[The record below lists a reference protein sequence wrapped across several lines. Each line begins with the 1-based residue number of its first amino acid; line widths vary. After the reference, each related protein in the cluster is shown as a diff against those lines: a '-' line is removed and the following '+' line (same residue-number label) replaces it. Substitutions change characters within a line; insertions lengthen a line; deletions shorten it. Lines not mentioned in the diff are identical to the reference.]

1 MRQGLTQQE
10 LKKNASYHRDSP
22 DEDSLLIP
30 VSEETGQPPSVYP
43 DYTDNF
49 VENECLV
56 RQPFPFSYIFH
67 KPNSTQ
73 SFHRE
78 LMDGNAMKAASILVI
93 RASLQRNCN
102 LTGHTDDAVQPSNI
116 LLFLYLS
123 KLVVGIGQFQEKNL
137 SKVMKIIFPYVR
149 RVEKG
154 WPPIPTTVSGF
165 RSIITHTSNNN
176 SLVSILPIPRPATM
190 SDGHGYT
197 PFRQILAHALLME
210 SFPELCSKDTKSK
223 SIILS
228 DKFQFFLSTIKR
240 SSSSTAFTQLAVGLL
255 LWTDGWDPST
265 SSKSNRSPIHT
276 GTKTL
281 IIVNVQSQALV

>member
-78 LMDGNAMKAASILVI
+78 LMEGNTMKAASILVI
-93 RASLQRNCN
+93 RASLQRKCN
-102 LTGHTDDAVQPSNI
+102 PAGRTDDAVQPSNI
-116 LLFLYLS
+116 LLFL
-123 KLVVGIGQFQEKNL
+123 
-137 SKVMKIIFPYVR
+137 
-149 RVEKG
+149 
-154 WPPIPTTVSGF
+154 
-165 RSIITHTSNNN
+165 
-176 SLVSILPIPRPATM
+176 
-190 SDGHGYT
+190 
-197 PFRQILAHALLME
+197 
-210 SFPELCSKDTKSK
+210 
-223 SIILS
+223 
-228 DKFQFFLSTIKR
+228 
-240 SSSSTAFTQLAVGLL
+240 
-255 LWTDGWDPST
+255 
-265 SSKSNRSPIHT
+265 
-276 GTKTL
+276 
-281 IIVNVQSQALV
+281 

>member
-1 MRQGLTQQE
+1 MDPVTDHKQCHISWASITPSLQSKLRRMRQGLTQQE
-10 LKKNASYHRDSP
+10 LTNNTSYHSDSP
-22 DEDSLLIP
+22 NEDSLLIP
-30 VSEETGQPPSVYP
+30 VSEESGQPPSVYP

-154 WPPIPTTVSGF
+154 WLPIPTTVSGF
-165 RSIITHTSNNN
+165 RSIITNTSNSN
-176 SLVSILPIPRPATM
+176 SLVSILPIPGLQPCLM
-190 SDGHGYT
+190 DMVT
-197 PFRQILAHALLME
+197 P
-210 SFPELCSKDTKSK
+210 
-223 SIILS
+223 
-228 DKFQFFLSTIKR
+228 
-240 SSSSTAFTQLAVGLL
+240 
-255 LWTDGWDPST
+255 PST
-265 SSKSNRSPIHT
+265 RYWLTHC
-276 GTKTL
+276 
-281 IIVNVQSQALV
+281 